1 MIPFVKMSAGG
12 NDFILIDNRR
22 GIFNPLPSLIQK
34 TCARKLG
41 VGADGILLLEV
52 SRNVDFKMRIFNP
65 DGTEPEMCGNG
76 ARCIARFANLLGIVE
91 KKTIFETKAGF
102 IQAEVSEEMVKIK
115 LEDPKRI
122 ELYRRLDLDGE
133 VLTIHFINTGVPHS
147 VLIERDIDKIDV
159 VKLGPQIRYHL
170 DFYPDGTNV
179 TWVKVLDKKTLKI
192 RTYERGVEDETLACG
207 TGACAAA
214 CITYLLNLTSP
225 PIDIETRGG
234 EVLKVHFSGS
244 NDKITDLLLEG
255 EVKIIYKGEL
265 LL

>member
-12 NDFILIDNRR
+12 NDFILIDNRKKV
-22 GIFNPLPSLIQK
+22 FNPSPSLIQK
-34 TCARKLG
+34 ICTRRLG
-41 VGADGILLLEV
+41 VGADGILLVEG
-52 SRNVDFKMRIFNP
+52 SRKWDFKMRILNP

-76 ARCIARFANLLGIVE
+76 ARCIARFANLLGIFKE
-91 KKTIFETKAGF
+91 KMTFETKAGL
-102 IQAEVSEEMVKIK
+102 IQAEVSEDIVKIK
-115 LEDPKRI
+115 LEDPKGI

-133 VLTIHFINTGVPHS
+133 VLTTHFINTGVPHT

-159 VKLGPQIRYHL
+159 VELGPQIRYHS
-170 DFYPDGTNV
+170 DFSPDGTNV

-234 EVLKVHFSGS
+234 EVLRVHLSGS
-244 NDKITDLLLEG
+244 NDKITDPFLEG
-255 EVKIIYKGEL
+255 EVKIIYRGEL
-265 LL
+265 P